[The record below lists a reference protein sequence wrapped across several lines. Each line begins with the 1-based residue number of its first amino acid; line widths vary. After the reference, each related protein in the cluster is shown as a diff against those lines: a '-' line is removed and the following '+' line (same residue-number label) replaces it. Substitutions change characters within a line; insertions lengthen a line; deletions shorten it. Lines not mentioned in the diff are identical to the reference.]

1 MIITWYGQSCFRIQ
15 SGELV
20 VVTDPFSKDIGL
32 KPPTG
37 QADIVT
43 VSHDHDDHNNVNVI
57 KGDPFVI
64 DGPGEYSL
72 KGISVIG
79 IPSTHGENTEDPAS
93 AKATAGEVS
102 DDNTIYVIE
111 MEGMRVCHLGDQG
124 AKLTNDQIEA
134 LGDIDVLFIP
144 IGGTYTIN
152 ADEALNVIGQIEP
165 RVIIPMHYQIDG
177 LKMKELAKVDT
188 FAKEIGCKKE
198 NMNVAKV
205 TLKKKMLPEGDNEVY
220 ILTHNS

>member
-20 VVTDPFSKDIGL
+20 LVTDPFSKDIGL

-43 VSHDHDDHNNVNVI
+43 VSHDHDDHNNISVI
-57 KGDPFVI
+57 KGDPFVV

-72 KGISVIG
+72 KGISIVG
-79 IPSTHGENTEDPAS
+79 IPSTHETANGGGE
-93 AKATAGEVS
+93 GE
-102 DDNTIYVIE
+102 NTIYVMDI
-111 MEGMRVCHLGDQG
+111 EGMKVCHLGDQG

-134 LGDIDVLFIP
+134 MGDIDVLFIP
-144 IGGTYTIN
+144 IGGTFTLN
-152 ADEALNVIGQIEP
+152 ADEALDVIGQIEP
-165 RVIIPMHYQIDG
+165 RVIIPMHYQING
-177 LKMKELAKVDT
+177 LKIKGLEKVDK

-198 NMNVAKV
+198 NMNVGKV

-220 ILTHNS
+220 ICKTD

>member
-15 SGELV
+15 SGDLV
-20 VVTDPFSKDIGL
+20 LITDPFSKDIGL

-43 VSHDHDDHNNVNVI
+43 VSHDHADHNNVNVI
-57 KGDPFVI
+57 KGDPFIV

-72 KGISVIG
+72 KGVSVIG
-79 IPSTHGENTEDPAS
+79 IPSTHGENTED
-93 AKATAGEVS
+93 GI
-102 DDNTIYVIE
+102 DHNTIYIIE
-111 MEGMRVCHLGDQG
+111 IEGMRVCHLGDQG
-124 AKLTNDQIEA
+124 MKLTGDQIEE
-134 LGDIDVLFIP
+134 LGDIDILFVP
-144 IGGTYTIN
+144 IGGTYTLN
-152 ADEALNVIGQIEP
+152 TSEALNVIGQVEP
-165 RVIIPMHYQIDG
+165 RVIIPMHYQING
-177 LKMKELAKVDT
+177 LNIKGLEKVDT

-220 ILTHNS
+220 VMTIS